1 MLEVT
6 AIPAFQDNY
15 IWLIHGASDRNHV
28 AVVDPGDAAPVLSA
42 LEAGG
47 LQLAAVLVTHHHPDH
62 TGGVAAII
70 SVHPVPVFGPGAER
84 ISVVEHRLGEGD
96 QCQLHSLGLNFQ
108 VLDVPGHTSGHIAY
122 VGHGAV
128 FCGDTLFVAG
138 CGRLFE
144 GTPAEMTQSLRKLSA
159 LPAETR
165 VYCAHEYTLA
175 NLRFAQAV
183 EPGNKELAAFTARAK
198 SDRARGIPTVPS
210 TIATERA
217 INPFLRCTLP
227 AIHAAAEARC
237 GRPLAGEVEVFG
249 TIRQWK
255 DSF

>member
-6 AIPAFQDNY
+6 AVPAFQDNY

-28 AVVDPGDAAPVLSA
+28 AVVDPGDATPVLSA

-47 LQLAAVLVTHHHPDH
+47 LHLAAVLITHHHPDH
-62 TGGVAAII
+62 IGGVAAITAA
-70 SVHPVPVFGPGAER
+70 HPAPVFGPSAER
-84 ISVVEHRLGEGD
+84 IGVVEHRLAEGD
-96 QCQLHSLGLNFQ
+96 HADLPSLGLTFQ

-122 VGHGAV
+122 VGHGSV
-128 FCGDTLFVAG
+128 FCGDTLFVGG

-144 GTPAEMTQSLRKLSA
+144 GTPAEMTQSLGKLAA
-159 LPAETR
+159 LPAATR

-183 EPGNKELAAFTARAK
+183 EPGNDELAAFTARAK
-198 SDRARGIPTVPS
+198 SDRARGMPTVPS
-210 TIATERA
+210 TIAAERA
-217 INPFLRCTLP
+217 INPFLRCSQP
-227 AIHAAAEARC
+227 SVRAAAEARC
-237 GRPLAGEVEVFG
+237 GRTLAGEVEVFG
-249 TIRQWK
+249 AIRQWK

>member
-1 MLEVT
+1 M
-6 AIPAFQDNY
+6 
-15 IWLIHGASDRNHV
+15 
-28 AVVDPGDAAPVLSA
+28 
-42 LEAGG
+42 
-47 LQLAAVLVTHHHPDH
+47 
-62 TGGVAAII
+62 
-70 SVHPVPVFGPGAER
+70 
-84 ISVVEHRLGEGD
+84 
-96 QCQLHSLGLNFQ
+96 
-108 VLDVPGHTSGHIAY
+108 LDVPGHTSGHIAY

-175 NLRFAQAV
+175 NLRFALAV

-217 INPFLRCTLP
+217 INPFLRCTHP
-227 AIHAAAEARC
+227 AIRAAAEARC